1 MTTREDLAKEGLHL
15 VDVRNSRLRIDLSNL
30 LPILFNAVVSG
41 VEAGEN
47 VDAAVATVTYGGYPM
62 IVRVEVDKDGM
73 S

>member
-30 LPILFNAVVSG
+30 LPILFNAVISG

>member
-1 MTTREDLAKEGLHL
+1 MTTREDLAKEGLHP

-30 LPILFNAVVSG
+30 LPILFNAVISG

-62 IVRVEVDKDGM
+62 VVRVEVDKDGM

>member
-15 VDVRNSRLRIDLSNL
+15 VDVRNSRLRIDLNNL
-30 LPILFNAVVSG
+30 LPILFNAVISG